1 MNDSAAQTDLIGLD
15 WGSSSLRA
23 YLLDEQ
29 GGILE
34 TRTSGW
40 GIRRLPPGGFDAAL
54 DDVLA
59 GWPALPLLASGMVG
73 SRDGWREVPYVDLPA
88 GLDAVAR
95 ALSHVDSA
103 GGRRVHLIP
112 GLRHI
117 ATADVMRG
125 EETEIFGALALQ
137 PVLAARSALLLP
149 GTHSKWV
156 SVRNGRVLDFTTSM
170 TGELYAAVRH
180 HTILGAGLGADDPP
194 VDHEA
199 FLRGVVAARDSGAAG
214 ALSRLFSARALVLAG
229 RLAQL
234 AVPDYLSGLLIGEEL
249 RAALAAGRIDR
260 ATPLQLIGNAPLCHR
275 YAAAASCFELGM
287 ALPPPGAAALG
298 LWQIARSAGLT
309 AAALPQ
315 PRANGANP

>member
-34 TRTSGW
+34 TRTRGW

-260 ATPLQLIGNAPLCHR
+260 ATPLQLIGNAPLCRR

>member
-1 MNDSAAQTDLIGLD
+1 MNDSAAQTELIGLD

-34 TRTSGW
+34 TRTRGW

-59 GWPALPLLASGMVG
+59 GWPALPLLAAGMVG

-260 ATPLQLIGNAPLCHR
+260 ATPLQLIGNAPLCRR

>member
-1 MNDSAAQTDLIGLD
+1 MNDSAAQTELIGLD

-34 TRTSGW
+34 TRTRGW

-73 SRDGWREVPYVDLPA
+73 SRDGWREVPYVDLPV

-260 ATPLQLIGNAPLCHR
+260 ATPLQLIGNAPLCRR